1 MRNRPQ
7 TRESEPVLAP
17 LSGDIRL
24 CRLYGANSAGGRGE
38 IDDETSVES
47 VPSSISSDFP
57 KAGHIREA
65 FANIREGLR
74 GKNAG

>member
-24 CRLYGANSAGGRGE
+24 CRLYGANSAGRFRGYASYCWRPY
-38 IDDETSVES
+38 TVT
-47 VPSSISSDFP
+47 
-57 KAGHIREA
+57 
-65 FANIREGLR
+65 
-74 GKNAG
+74 